1 MKPLLFA
8 AFAISLATSAAA
20 QEAQVWA
27 VETPKEGDATLA
39 FGTPNLADAPIF
51 LRCPAKSGQ
60 VEVTAS
66 LTRTP
71 PPALTSMP
79 ASVTVTSD
87 AASATLRGQV
97 TRATGTGSLAVAEFS
112 TRAPVT
118 AAFRK
123 TGVVSVTALGE
134 TITPPPAPKSM
145 VRKFLGACR

>member
-1 MKPLLFA
+1 MKSLLFTALAA
-8 AFAISLATSAAA
+8 AFATCAVA

-27 VETPKEGDATLA
+27 VETPRDGEATLA
-39 FGTPNLADAPIF
+39 FGTPNLSDAPIF
-51 LRCPAKSGQ
+51 FRCQAKSGQ

-71 PPALTSMP
+71 PPALTSIP
-79 ASVTVTSD
+79 ASVTVSSE

-97 TRATGTGSLAVAEFS
+97 TRAAGAGSLAVAEFS
-112 TRAPVT
+112 TRAPLT

-134 TITPPPAPKSM
+134 TITPPPGPKSM